1 MQPVNPLEI
10 IISLVLL
17 SLLVKMPIVTFKCTW
32 LSKLYI
38 KLYLHVCKIASK
50 FASESKAI
58 VPAAT
63 VVGMSVDALPLSY
76 DSASVEGAHLSIN

>member
-17 SLLVKMPIVTFKCTW
+17 SLLVKMP
-32 LSKLYI
+32 LSPSSVHGYQNYYI
-38 KLYLHVCKIASK
+38 KLYLHVCKIC
-50 FASESKAI
+50 KAI

-76 DSASVEGAHLSIN
+76 DSASVESAHLSINT